1 MEQKAKRTRQKHL
14 SLLLAAAIF
23 LTIQWI
29 PAQAKPGGAA
39 KELPS
44 NPVHHCTKM
53 DDGTDY
59 TEWSYVYF
67 GNYPQTEVSGEA
79 LTAAIT
85 GAPYDVNGDAWV
97 DGARYRRVS
106 KSNTNYDGY
115 FGDSDYRYFKWEP
128 IKWRVLQNDGST
140 LFVIADRGLDCEDYN
155 QEKTDITWEG
165 SMLRDWLNST
175 FYHTAF
181 SSGEQKAVVGQTA
194 ENEANPEYGT
204 EDKGKANDKVTL
216 LSMEDAANPSYG
228 FCEEDGTDSATRRME
243 PSDYARARGT
253 FISSGEHAGGCW
265 WWLRSLGYDA
275 TYAVDVS
282 DYGYILSYGSNIST
296 SSNAVV
302 PALHIDLASGLWSL
316 ADAESGAEGCAEHN
330 WDKGVVAKA
339 PTCKEDGEQV
349 YTCTVCKE
357 TRQEAIG
364 SIPHTYEVT
373 VTKPTAN
380 KDGSIIEKCI
390 VCGHVKSSKTIPNA
404 K

>member
-1 MEQKAKRTRQKHL
+1 M
-14 SLLLAAAIF
+14 
-23 LTIQWI
+23 
-29 PAQAKPGGAA
+29 
-39 KELPS
+39 
-44 NPVHHCTKM
+44 
-53 DDGTDY
+53 
-59 TEWSYVYF
+59 
-67 GNYPQTEVSGEA
+67 
-79 LTAAIT
+79 
-85 GAPYDVNGDAWV
+85 
-97 DGARYRRVS
+97 
-106 KSNTNYDGY
+106 
-115 FGDSDYRYFKWEP
+115 
-128 IKWRVLQNDGST
+128 

-316 ADAESGAEGCAEHN
+316 ADAESGAA
-330 WDKGVVAKA
+330 
-339 PTCKEDGEQV
+339 Q
-349 YTCTVCKE
+349 
-357 TRQEAIG
+357 
-364 SIPHTYEVT
+364 
-373 VTKPTAN
+373 
-380 KDGSIIEKCI
+380 SIIGIKAWWRKPQPARKMASRCI
-390 VCGHVKSSKTIPNA
+390 PARYAKRQGKKRLGAFPIPM
-404 K
+404 KLL